1 MGVVYLGIC
10 LKQRVSRFLLYMTAI
25 SSLQIFGKHRS
36 LAASRL
42 EYNFRVVFNVI
53 KIESVPA
60 NRETL
65 GSKEAKTCVSTSEV
79 SFWNAN

>member
-1 MGVVYLGIC
+1 
-10 LKQRVSRFLLYMTAI
+10 MTAI

-42 EYNFRVVFNVI
+42 EYNVVFNVI

-60 NRETL
+60 NIETL
-65 GSKEAKTCVSTSEV
+65 GWKEAKIWVSSSEV